1 MDLDE
6 LNDNFQV
13 SLEQLKQSQEQSN
26 REFLQ
31 ELQSLQTSLKNT
43 SNTEQTSELKS
54 LKEFV
59 FKMQDNLQKSN
70 AENLKKIAEDY
81 SEKIKTISQ
90 SVVDDTVKS
99 IRRNSNTL
107 NEETKKFNEELREI
121 KRTHFGMISNTLVYC
136 LVGAFIAVVAYA
148 GFYFVHLKHES
159 LKELAESAAKT
170 SIEKEAVSEYKKTLT
185 GTKKGIVELKELELK
200 WAGDEK
206 NVKWQDREKTLQGF
220 KNELQWAKD
229 LQK

>member
-1 MDLDE
+1 MSLKE
-6 LNDNFQV
+6 IANEQNN
-13 SLEQLKQSQEQSN
+13 LEQIQIQLNQI
-26 REFLQ
+26 
-31 ELQSLQTSLKNT
+31 QTSLQNIN
-43 SNTEQTSELKS
+43 NTEQTNELKN

-59 FKMQDNLQKSN
+59 FKMQDALQKNN

-81 SEKIKTISQ
+81 SEQIRTISQ
-90 SVVDDTVKS
+90 SVVDDTVKA

-121 KRTHFGMISNTLVYC
+121 KRTHFGIFSNTLVYC
-136 LVGAFIAVVAYA
+136 LVGVFIAVVAYA

-185 GTKKGIVELKELELK
+185 ETKKGIVELKELELK
-200 WAGDEK
+200 WASDEK
-206 NVKWQDREKTLQGF
+206 NVKWKDREKTLNSF
-220 KNELQWAKD
+220 KKDIEWAKELQK
-229 LQK
+229 